1 MKSKSLK
8 DKIPVRERSMVWNE
22 LRYQS
27 DAYKEARQKGE
38 EIKSL
43 FHEMMLERLGEENY
57 KTFLGA
63 QRIAVTSRDIWID
76 LGKLVKAHNI
86 PDNPGKPIKGS
97 YSISCSGPTDYK
109 YPTSISMSGTEI
121 KELDKMI
128 DLGELN
134 PELVKILV
142 QTVEEQREA
151 YAKSRV
157 YLHDTEPDFFE
168 GWEGNYKLMSGITYG
183 RLRNK
188 KPEWWKA
195 LLKACCYKESD
206 FKELA
211 LDALGQEEKEIR
223 IEEDRSE
230 YDAAVERV
238 RKFIIV

>member
-8 DKIPVRERSMVWNE
+8 DRIPVRERAMVWNE
-22 LRYQS
+22 LRNQS
-27 DAYKEARQKGE
+27 DAYKEAQQKEE

-43 FHEMMLERLGEENY
+43 FHEMMLERLGKENFE
-57 KTFLGA
+57 TFLGA
-63 QRIAVTSRDIWID
+63 QRIAVASRGIHID
-76 LGKLVKAHNI
+76 LAKLVKAHNI
-86 PDNPGKPIKGS
+86 PDNPDKPIKGV
-97 YSISCSGPTDYK
+97 YNVYCLEPG
-109 YPTSISMSGTEI
+109 YPTSISTSGTEV
-121 KELDKMI
+121 KELDRMI

-142 QTVEEQREA
+142 QTIEEYREA
-151 YAKSRV
+151 TARSRV

-168 GWEGNYKLMSGITYG
+168 GWEGNYKLISGITYG
-183 RLRNK
+183 RLRDK

-211 LDALGQEEKEIR
+211 LDALGQEEKELK
-223 IEEDRSE
+223 IEENKSE
-230 YDAAVERV
+230 YDAAIWRA